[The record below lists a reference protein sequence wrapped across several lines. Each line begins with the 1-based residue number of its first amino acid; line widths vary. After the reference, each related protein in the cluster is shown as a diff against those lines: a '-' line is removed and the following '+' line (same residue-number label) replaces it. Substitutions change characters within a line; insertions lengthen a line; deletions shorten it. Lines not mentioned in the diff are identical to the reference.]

1 MPNVFITPSIIAKEA
16 IRLFENM
23 CRMAKLV
30 NTGYSE
36 EFHKVGDTITIRLP
50 VIGQTVDGPDITGQ
64 IKDIEEKSTTF
75 KLNYHKTAPIEVS
88 VTDLTL
94 KIEQFS
100 ERYLRPHMIKLVD
113 DVDMA
118 LTGLYPDVYNAVGT
132 AGVTPSKFAH
142 LGASGKLLD
151 KLAVPK
157 DERRLVLDPDANW
170 AMADDLK
177 GLYAEGIVRPAVER
191 GYLGRVA
198 GHELYESQNIRN
210 HTKGVA
216 TGTPLV
222 NGASQTGASLI
233 TNGWTNSTT
242 GILKKGDVFTIT
254 GVNSVNKI
262 NKQNTGELQQFVA
275 TADVDSGASTGP
287 ATIPIS
293 PEIILTGAYQNVT
306 ALPAHQ
312 APLTVTGSHA
322 ANLAFHKY
330 AFGLAT
336 APIELPPYLPA
347 AQKARVTHNNITMTV
362 IGDFQVLAYSTI
374 VRIDIL
380 FGTKV
385 LDAGLACRLL
395 G

>member
-30 NTGYSE
+30 NTGYSN

-50 VIGQTVDGPDITGQ
+50 VIGQTVDGPDITGK

-94 KIEQFS
+94 NIEQFS
-100 ERYLRPHMIKLVD
+100 ERYLKSNMIKLVD

-118 LTGLYPDVYNAVGT
+118 LTGLYIDVYNAVGT
-132 AGVTPSKFAH
+132 AGVTPNKFEH
-142 LGASGKLLD
+142 LGAAGELLD
-151 KLAVPK
+151 DLGVPK
-157 DERRLVLDPDANW
+157 DERRLVFNPKANW
-170 AMADDLK
+170 SMVNALK
-177 GLYAEGIVRPAVER
+177 GLYSEGIIRPAVER
-191 GYLGRVA
+191 GFLGSVA
-198 GHELYESQNIRN
+198 GHDLFESQNVRK
-210 HTKGVA
+210 HTTGVA
-216 TGTPLV
+216 TGTPAMTSV
-222 NGASQTGASLI
+222 GGQTGASLL
-233 TNGWTNSTT
+233 TTGWTLSTT
-242 GILKKGDVFTIT
+242 GILKKGDVFTII

-262 NKQNTGELQQFVA
+262 NKQDTGELQQFVV
-275 TADVDSGASTGP
+275 TADVDSAAGTT

-293 PEIILTGAYQNVT
+293 PEIIISGAYQNVSAAPEAD
-306 ALPAHQ
+306 ALIY
-312 APLTVTGSHA
+312 VTGSHT

-336 APIELPPYLPA
+336 VPIQLSPYLPSS
-347 AQKARVTHNNITMTV
+347 QQARVTHNNITMTV
-362 IGDFQVLAYSTI
+362 VGDFQVLAYSTI
-374 VRIDIL
+374 IRIDIL
-380 FGTKV
+380 FGTKT